1 MPLPPSHLRRLMAA
15 LFASLTTLATPVTAL
30 AASGVS
36 VPEAPLQQLPYTP
49 SLDPAAMDRS
59 VDPCEDFYQYSCG
72 GWIQSNP
79 IPADQSR
86 WSVYAKLANDNQRY
100 LWGVLQG
107 LSERPGHLL
116 GDYFAACMDESALEK
131 AALKPLQPLL
141 ARIGAMES
149 RRELPA
155 LLADLHRATG
165 RHGLLFGYGS
175 GQDLDDPERVIGF
188 VLPGGLSLPDR
199 NDYLDQDAK
208 SRAIREAYRAHL
220 VQTFARLG
228 DTDPAANAATVLRVE
243 TQLARSRLTRVQ
255 LRNPYLT
262 RHPMDAAALQRL
274 MPAFDWTA
282 YRRQLGGPAPARLN
296 VNEPGYLRALQAW
309 LVRAPLP
316 ELQTF
321 LRWHLAA
328 ALAPYLSH
336 EWRQAHHEFFEKTL
350 TGQPQPKAR
359 WKQCVQLVDAQ
370 LGEQLGQEYVAR
382 NFSPELKARVLTMSR
397 QIEQAMAERIQ
408 TRAWMDET
416 TKKKALAKL
425 HAIVNKVG
433 YPDRWRDYSG
443 YRVERG
449 DFAGNVMRGV
459 AFEVERDLA
468 KIGQPLDR
476 SEWGMTPQTVNAY
489 YNPQMNDINFPAGV
503 LQPPL
508 YDGKLDDAPNYGN
521 TGATIGHELTHAFD
535 DEGRQFDARGALK
548 NWWAK
553 RQEARFRQQAQ
564 CVTRQYAQYP
574 VVDDIRINSQL
585 TLGEDLADL
594 GGTILAWI
602 AWKAQTAASL
612 PAVATPQGR
621 AAGLG
626 SGPAPGAEAS
636 GAPPSTLRD
645 GLTPEQRFFVGYA
658 QWDCSDQRPEAARQ
672 KARTDPHSPGRW
684 RINGVV
690 VNMKEFETAFQCKPG
705 SPMTRPD
712 AERCSIW

>member
-1 MPLPPSHLRRLMAA
+1 MLHRTSHALQRL
-15 LFASLTTLATPVTAL
+15 ASLLALSAL
-30 AASGVS
+30 ALPALASPVS
-36 VPEAPLQQLPYTP
+36 AAPAAETPLQQLPYTP
-49 SLDPAAMDRS
+49 SLDPAAMDRR
-59 VDPCEDFYQYSCG
+59 VDPCQDFYQYSCG
-72 GWIQSNP
+72 GWIQANP

-107 LSERPGHLL
+107 LSERPGHPL
-116 GDYFAACMDESALEK
+116 GDYFAACMDESALD
-131 AALKPLQPLL
+131 AAGLGPLQPLL
-141 ARIGAMES
+141 ARIEALKS

-155 LLADLHRATG
+155 LLADLHRVTG

-175 GQDLDDPERVIGF
+175 GQDLDDPERVIAF

-199 NDYLDQDAK
+199 ADYLDQDSK
-208 SRAIREAYRAHL
+208 SQAIREAYRAHL
-220 VQTFARLG
+220 VKTFTALG
-228 DTDPAANAATVLRVE
+228 DADPVASAATVLRVE
-243 TQLARSRLTRVQ
+243 TRFARSRLTRVQ
-255 LRNPYLT
+255 LRDPYRT
-262 RHPMDAAALQRL
+262 KHPMSGAALQAL
-274 MPAFDWTA
+274 TPGFDWVA
-282 YRRQLGGPAPARLN
+282 YHRQAGGASPARLN
-296 VNEPGYLRALQAW
+296 VNEPRYLRAVAAW
-309 LVRAPLP
+309 LAAAPMA
-316 ELQTF
+316 ELRTF
-321 LRWHLAA
+321 LRWHVAA
-328 ALAPYLSH
+328 ALAPYLSRD
-336 EWRQAHHEFFEKTL
+336 WRLAHHEFFEKTL

-370 LGEQLGQEYVAR
+370 LGEMLGKEYVAR
-382 NFSPELKARVLTMSR
+382 NFSPALKERVLTMSH
-397 QIEQAMAERIQ
+397 QIEAAMAERIQ
-408 TRAWMDET
+408 TRAWMDEAT
-416 TKKKALAKL
+416 RQKALAKL
-425 HAIVNKVG
+425 KAIVNKVG

-459 AFEVERDLA
+459 AFETGRDLA

-476 SEWGMTPQTVNAY
+476 GEWGMTPQTVNAY

-508 YDGKLDDAPNYGN
+508 YDGNLDDAPNYGN

-548 NWWAK
+548 NWWA
-553 RQEARFRQQAQ
+553 RQQEARFRKQAQ
-564 CVTRQYAQYP
+564 CVTAQYAQYP
-574 VVDDIRINSQL
+574 VVDDIRINSRL

-602 AWKAQTAASL
+602 AWQAQVKGQVL
-612 PAVATPQGR
+612 DK
-621 AAGLG
+621 
-626 SGPAPGAEAS
+626 
-636 GAPPSTLRD
+636 RD
-645 GLTPEQRFFVGYA
+645 GLSPEQRFFVGYA

-712 AERCSIW
+712 AERCSVW